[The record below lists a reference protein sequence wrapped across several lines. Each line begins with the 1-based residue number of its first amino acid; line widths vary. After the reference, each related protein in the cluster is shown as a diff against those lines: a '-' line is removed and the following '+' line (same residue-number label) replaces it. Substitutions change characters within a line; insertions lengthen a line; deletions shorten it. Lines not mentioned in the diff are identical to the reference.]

1 MAWKPGQ
8 KQVAALC
15 EACGGPG
22 ITTEE
27 EMAASGGKLV
37 HDDPAICENVRR
49 NTKDVGKCPVGQ
61 RT

>member
-27 EMAASGGKLV
+27 EMAASGGKLA
-37 HDDPAICENVRR
+37 HDDPAICANVRR
-49 NTKDVGKCPVGQ
+49 NAKDDRRPAGQ